1 MPKPTPGPT
10 PDPLAGVVDRLL
22 AQLPGLQNHGEPARM
37 PARTGAPVTVVGG
50 ARAATETGSLGL
62 WIRVLLGLTLAV
74 TMDWWPYSRD
84 CGLPLFSYL
93 AAVIVVLLAGLWSAT
108 ASWRARSALGHII
121 SLTVIFYG
129 ALLTAS
135 ELLPRTGYAV
145 QRATWACG
153 HAEAPSIVFS
163 RTSALP

>member
-1 MPKPTPGPT
+1 M
-10 PDPLAGVVDRLL
+10 AGVVDRLL
-22 AQLPGLQNHGEPARM
+22 AQLPGLQGQVAPPHGTT
-37 PARTGAPVTVVGG
+37 RTGVPVTVTGG
-50 ARAATETGSLGL
+50 VRPSRETGPLGL

-74 TMDWWPYSRD
+74 TMGWWPYSRE

-108 ASWRARSALGHII
+108 ASWRARSALGHMI

-145 QRATWACG
+145 QRATWNCDD
-153 HAEAPSIVFS
+153 HTEAPSVVLS
-163 RTSALP
+163 RTAALP